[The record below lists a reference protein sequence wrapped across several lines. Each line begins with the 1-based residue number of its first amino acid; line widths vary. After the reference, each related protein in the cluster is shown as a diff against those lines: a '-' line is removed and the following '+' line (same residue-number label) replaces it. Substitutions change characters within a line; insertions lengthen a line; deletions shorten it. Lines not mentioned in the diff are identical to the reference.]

1 MTQTVNKYKGL
12 SLILAF
18 ILVAVLVYTG
28 LDDGKQ
34 VADPSIKDREEENRR
49 LVDSLTRLSDELARI
64 VEEQRRKE
72 EESFNR
78 FKKETERLKKE
89 YDERVRDLNHL
100 SDDEHVRLLSEELS
114 KED

>member
-1 MTQTVNKYKGL
+1 MTQTVNRYKGL

-18 ILVAVLVYTG
+18 ILLAVVLYTEVVEREV
-28 LDDGKQ
+28 DT
-34 VADPSIKDREEENRR
+34 DPSIGDMEEENRR
-49 LVDSLTRLSDELARI
+49 LVDSLTRLGDELSRV
-64 VEEQRRKE
+64 VEEQRKRE
-72 EESFNR
+72 AESLDR

-100 SDDEHVRLLSEELS
+100 DDDGHVRLLSEELS